1 MAYLLTF
8 AAKKRDDMLLV
19 GECIVSDDIA
29 KARFCCDL
37 SRCKG
42 CCCVE
47 GDAGAPLLK
56 EEIEI
61 LRKRLP
67 EIKPYM
73 EEKAAEMAEETFWE
87 RDMDGDLCTR
97 TIEGRECV
105 FVKYENGTALCAI
118 EQAYRQGKTDFPKPV
133 SCHLYPIRVKDY
145 GEFQALN
152 YHRWDICKP
161 AVENPNAEPL
171 YRLLKE
177 PLIRRFSREWYDEL
191 LSVIEEN
198 RNAVS
203 QK

>member
-8 AAKKRDDMLLV
+8 AVKKRDDMLLV

-73 EEKAAEMAEETFWE
+73 EENCPESSKKHNISYPF
-87 RDMDGDLCTR
+87 
-97 TIEGRECV
+97 
-105 FVKYENGTALCAI
+105 
-118 EQAYRQGKTDFPKPV
+118 AYN
-133 SCHLYPIRVKDY
+133 SNL
-145 GEFQALN
+145 
-152 YHRWDICKP
+152 
-161 AVENPNAEPL
+161 
-171 YRLLKE
+171 
-177 PLIRRFSREWYDEL
+177 
-191 LSVIEEN
+191 
-198 RNAVS
+198 
-203 QK
+203 